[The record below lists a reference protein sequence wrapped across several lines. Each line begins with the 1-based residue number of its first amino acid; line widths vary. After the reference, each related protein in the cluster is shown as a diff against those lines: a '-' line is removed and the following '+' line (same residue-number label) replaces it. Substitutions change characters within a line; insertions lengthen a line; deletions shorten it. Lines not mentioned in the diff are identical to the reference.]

1 MKTGSTGAYG
11 VEARKYFDSEYTAW
25 LESELDIPRRS
36 MVGEGSLV
44 VLPIN
49 VRAPTIS
56 RLGATG
62 GGVTDSIK
70 LVGGVAK
77 R

>member
-44 VLPIN
+44 VLPID
-49 VRAPTIS
+49 V
-56 RLGATG
+56 
-62 GGVTDSIK
+62 
-70 LVGGVAK
+70 
-77 R
+77 